1 MPGTHSLKWVV
12 VGDKME
18 KLKDKFMKGLSQDRE
33 LGLYA
38 KGHGK
43 SSTSFKSESDMLK
56 FQKVHSGCHMDSEL
70 KQHNYV

>member
-1 MPGTHSLKWVV
+1 MQKCLEVREHSISEQITEVWYAWNPQFEMVV
-12 VGDKME
+12 RDKME

-43 SSTSFKSESDMLK
+43 SSMSFKSESDMLK
-56 FQKVHSGCHMDSEL
+56 F
-70 KQHNYV
+70 

>member
-1 MPGTHSLKWVV
+1 
-12 VGDKME
+12 ME

-43 SSTSFKSESDMLK
+43 SSMSFKSESDMLK
-56 FQKVHSGCHMDSEL
+56 F
-70 KQHNYV
+70 

>member
-43 SSTSFKSESDMLK
+43 SSTSFKSESDMLR
-56 FQKVHSGCHMDSEL
+56 F
-70 KQHNYV
+70 